1 MKISQLMQPEVV
13 VARET
18 QSLKEAA
25 AALVAH
31 GISGMPVCSESGE
44 VVGVLSEADVLY
56 KERGRTEPRGGALA
70 WLLEDDTTEAR
81 AKARART
88 VARGHDDPGDHD
100 RPRRHRRRRGAADA
114 RAGRQQA
121 AGGRGGRPAGRH
133 RHASRPRARLHA
145 GPTTRS
151 RPRSATTSSQRVLW
165 VSPSAFTVSVRD
177 GEVELTGE
185 LETVAQVEL
194 LESLVE
200 RVPGVVS
207 VRANVGHSDHD
218 RVGGRR

>member
-56 KERGRTEPRGGALA
+56 KERGRTERRGGALA
-70 WLLEDDTTEAR
+70 WLFEDDTTEAR
-81 AKARART
+81 AKARAQT
-88 VARGHDDPGDHD
+88 VAAAMTTPAITIGPSATAA
-100 RPRRHRRRRGAADA
+100 GAARLMLEQGVNRLPVVA
-114 RAGRQQA
+114 E
-121 AGGRGGRPAGRH
+121 GGRLVGIVT
-133 RHASRPRARLHA
+133 RADLVRA
-145 GPTTRS
+145 FTRADHEIAAEI
-151 RPRSATTSSQRVLW
+151 RDDILERVLW
-165 VSPSAFTVSVRD
+165 VSPSAFTISVRD
-177 GEVELTGE
+177 GDVELTGE

-207 VRANVGHSDHD
+207 VRANVGHSDRD

>member
-13 VARET
+13 VAREA

-25 AALVAH
+25 ATLVAH
-31 GISGMPVCSESGE
+31 GISGVPVCKESGQ

-56 KERGRTEPRGGALA
+56 KEGGRMEPRGGALA

-88 VARGHDDPGDHD
+88 VAEAMTTPAITIGPGATAA
-100 RPRRHRRRRGAADA
+100 GAARLMLEQGINRLPVVAEDGRLIGIVT
-114 RAGRQQA
+114 RADLVRAFTRADHEIA
-121 AGGRGGRPAGRH
+121 AEIRDDI
-133 RHASRPRARLHA
+133 L
-145 GPTTRS
+145 
-151 RPRSATTSSQRVLW
+151 QRVLW

-177 GEVELTGE
+177 GEVDLTGE